1 MSFKSMKEA
10 RFKAMGDGHSG
21 DAIIIEGYANKSK
34 KDAYNERMD
43 ATSVRLERFKQNP
56 ILLFNHDMNYPC
68 GKVIAV
74 EPREDGLFV
83 RAAVSPAQHEK
94 IAFVRELVADGTLC
108 TFSVRFADEQVVEDP
123 DNVGGKLIKNWELQE
138 VSIVSIPAQPD
149 STFSLS
155 NAKSLAD
162 ARQMVLKAKG
172 AMVAKYVAEHLSKL
186 EDSGQSKED
195 LMEKLTDAS
204 GAEPGQLAEVLAGNV
219 TPVPEPMLSAFVQ
232 VLGCDEQMIKEHNAH
247 DVEAQ
252 KSMAQEE
259 EKKEPKEEQ
268 KAEDMPSLS
277 QAVQDCVS
285 EKIPQLISE
294 GKPQEQAV
302 AIAISMCS
310 KEKGCSEFAPSHEM
324 MAKWLEQCDKIKQ
337 AEQGDAPKEG
347 GALPNKEPEG
357 MNDNALLMLMKSQLE
372 MLGAISV
379 KLDKLAD
386 VMQSAMSKPE
396 VEVETEVEPEPEAE
410 MKEKKPEE
418 EMPEEMKEQMK
429 SILDKYEAQLKSL
442 LT

>member
-10 RFKAMGDGHSG
+10 RFKAIGDGHSS

-68 GKVIAV
+68 GKVIEV
-74 EPREDGLFV
+74 EPREEGLFV

-123 DNVGGKLIKNWELQE
+123 DNMGGKLIKNWELQE

-149 STFSLS
+149 STFSLA
-155 NAKSLAD
+155 NAKSLFD

-172 AMVAKYVAEHLSKL
+172 AMVAKYVAEQIGKL
-186 EDSGQSKED
+186 EESGQMKED
-195 LMEKLTDAS
+195 LMEKLSESS
-204 GAEPGQLAEVLAGNV
+204 GADAGQLAEVLAGNV
-219 TPVPEPMLSAFVQ
+219 TPVPEPILAAFVG
-232 VLGCDEQMIKEHNAH
+232 VLGCDEQMLKEHNAH
-247 DVEAQ
+247 DVETQ
-252 KSMAQEE
+252 KAMCEDD
-259 EKKEPKEEQ
+259 KKEEQ
-268 KAEDMPSLS
+268 KAEEKPPSLS

-285 EKIPQLISE
+285 EKIPKLIEE

-310 KEKGCSEFAPSHEM
+310 KEKGCSEFIPSREM
-324 MAKWLEQCDKIKQ
+324 MAKWMNECEKIKQ
-337 AEQGDAPKEG
+337 AEQGTSKEG
-347 GALPNKEPEG
+347 TALPAKEPEG
-357 MNDNALLMLMKSQLE
+357 MNDNALLMLLKSQLE

-386 VMQSAMSKPE
+386 VFQASATKPE
-396 VEVETEVEPEPEAE
+396 VEVETETEGE
-410 MKEKKPEE
+410 MTEQKTED
-418 EMPEEMKEQMK
+418 EMPEEVKEQMK
-429 SILDKYEAQLKSL
+429 SILDKYEAKLKSL